1 LPDPLVAGMALAL
14 ATAPIATSDFPPDDL
29 RAIEKELQIDA
40 ERAPA
45 AALGPAGSPVRAR
58 GAANPDISLTLDAAA
73 AAFSAKE
80 PLMTGAHDPSRTG
93 FNWQQLEMGVEA
105 PVDPFFTFKSF
116 IVFAP
121 FGVEVEEAYATTL
134 DLPGNLQARAGQFLT
149 RFGRI
154 NAMHPHGWDFVD
166 QTLVVGKM
174 LGSEGNRG
182 LGAELSWLIPL
193 PWYVEAVGSL
203 SDAAGDATARSF
215 YGAADLGVASPLDLQ
230 ATGALKQFFALSRDW
245 SLAWGL
251 SGANGPNASG
261 RANRTDLFGTDLYL
275 KYRPLDPGADHGLS
289 VTLEALNRR
298 RQQPGSVLVDTG
310 GYVAAVWRFDRHWE
324 SGLRADIVEGLPGD
338 PLDPDWSMPR
348 YRGAVSLTYRPSE
361 FSRLRLQGNADF
373 PTWQP
378 PIYGA
383 FLALEVTVGA
393 HGAHAF

>member
-1 LPDPLVAGMALAL
+1 MALAL
-14 ATAPIATSDFPPDDL
+14 ATAPVATSDLSPDDL
-29 RAIEKELQIDA
+29 RAIEEELLKDA
-40 ERAPA
+40 EQPPA
-45 AALGPAGSPVRAR
+45 AARRPAASPPSGR
-58 GAANPDISLTLDAAA
+58 GAANPDITLTLDAAA
-73 AAFSAKE
+73 AAYSAKE
-80 PLMTGAHDPSRTG
+80 SLLTGAHDPSRTG

-134 DLPGNLQARAGQFLT
+134 ELPWNLQARAGQFLT

-154 NAMHPHGWDFVD
+154 NATHPHSWDFVD

-182 LGAELSWLIPL
+182 LGAELSWLFPL
-193 PWYVEAVGSL
+193 PWYVEAIGSFT
-203 SDAAGDATARSF
+203 DAAGDATARSF
-215 YGAADLGVASPLDLQ
+215 YGATDLGVASPLDLQ
-230 ATGALKQFFALSRDW
+230 ATGALKQFFPLSRDW

-251 SGANGPNASG
+251 SVANGPNASG
-261 RANRTDLFGTDLYL
+261 RANRTDLYGSDLYL
-275 KYRPLDPGADHGLS
+275 KYRPLDPGAEHGLS

-298 RQQPGSVLVDTG
+298 RQQPGAVLVDTG
-310 GYVAAVWRFDRHWE
+310 GYASAVWRFDRHWE

-338 PLDPDWSMPR
+338 PRDPDWSQPR
-348 YRGAVSLTYRPSE
+348 YRGAASLTFRPTE

-373 PTWQP
+373 PTWQS

-383 FLALEVTVGA
+383 VLALEWTVGA
-393 HGAHAF
+393 HGSHAF